1 MRLLLCMFLMLS
13 LPVFGETYLLVD
25 KATNEIKSMSPRN
38 DAQLESGQE
47 KIILPENWEVYP
59 LTDKPS
65 NYKYKDGKFI
75 KNIEKISNKEIKK
88 AKYEKKNKELKKI
101 EQRSLLSAMKELEA
115 EGVKFD
121 ELKYSDFE

>member
-13 LPVFGETYLLVD
+13 LPAVAETYLLVD

-38 DAQLESGQE
+38 DAQAESGQE
-47 KIILPENWEVYP
+47 KIILPENWETLP

-65 NYKYKDGKFI
+65 NYKYKNGKFI
-75 KNIEKISNKEIKK
+75 KNIEKISNAEIKK
-88 AKYEKKNKELKKI
+88 SKGEKKNKELEKI
-101 EQRSLLSAMKELEA
+101 KQRFLLNTMKELEA

-121 ELKYSDFE
+121 EVKHSDFE